1 MDVIAFNTLLFPAA
15 IEATPGRLEAA
26 TDMIVDADADVLCL
40 QEVFLPEEIE
50 YVSDKL
56 ESAGYEVYFDF
67 LQVYADEI
75 YQPCTQADL
84 GPVLQC
90 FA

>member
-1 MDVIAFNTLLFPAA
+1 MIFDHDLNEDCQRELDVIAFNTLLFPAA

-67 LQVYADEI
+67 L
-75 YQPCTQADL
+75 
-84 GPVLQC
+84 
-90 FA
+90 